1 MKLVSNIQNTFLT
14 KILVDWYEAL
24 ILFSLYI
31 IYAVFMKYNS
41 LIEQTVK
48 RKLTIMSAS
57 VGIDRKVLVEVIKK
71 TYFNI

>member
-1 MKLVSNIQNTFLT
+1 MKLVSNIQNTCLT